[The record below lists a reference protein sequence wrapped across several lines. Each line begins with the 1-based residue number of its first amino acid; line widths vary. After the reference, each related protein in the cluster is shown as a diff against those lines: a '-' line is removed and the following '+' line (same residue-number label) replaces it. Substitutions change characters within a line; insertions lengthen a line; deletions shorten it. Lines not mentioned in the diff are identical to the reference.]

1 VTYGA
6 NCFVGFVN
14 DSHAAHAVSPRGITM
29 VPRRY
34 INLIVETSF
43 DVFAVPQA
51 GIWVQVLHFPQIRRV
66 GYQSLGGDRR

>member
-1 VTYGA
+1 MFRFVTDIAGIS
-6 NCFVGFVN
+6 CQ
-14 DSHAAHAVSPRGITM
+14 SAAHAVSPRGITM